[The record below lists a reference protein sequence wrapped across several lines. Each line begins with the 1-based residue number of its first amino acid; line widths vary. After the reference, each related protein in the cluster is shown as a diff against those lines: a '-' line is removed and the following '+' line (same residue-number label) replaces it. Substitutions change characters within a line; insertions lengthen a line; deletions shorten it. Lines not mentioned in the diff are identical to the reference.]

1 MAKLILKNQA
11 TIATMIATKV
21 NNLKAV
27 MNSRKAIWDKIPSEK
42 KAKWIKSGKDPI
54 MTLAW
59 NLYQYLDGFFGL
71 EEIRNGKL

>member
-1 MAKLILKNQA
+1 MAKLILDNQ
-11 TIATMIATKV
+11 TIVAGTIGTKV
-21 NNLKAV
+21 NSLKTTLD
-27 MNSRKAIWDKIPSEK
+27 NRKTIWGKIPSEK
-42 KAKWIKSGKDPI
+42 KVKWIKSGKDPI